1 MKTFNAEEAAEFLK
15 ISSATLKILAGSGV
29 VPGAKVGR
37 AWVFTDEGL
46 ESYLRGEITRQ
57 TTARAEPEAQHV
69 KTTFSCTVRAE
80 EENRPKKRG
89 RQARPIPSLSLTPW
103 NEKLSR

>member
-46 ESYLRGEITRQ
+46 ESYLRSEITRQ
-57 TTARAEPEAQHV
+57 TTARV
-69 KTTFSCTVRAE
+69 E
-80 EENRPKKRG
+80 EENKHVPTAFSRTLEADAALQKAPRRRRG
-89 RQARPIPSLSLTPW
+89 YIPSLSMNP
-103 NEKLSR
+103 

>member
-1 MKTFNAEEAAEFLK
+1 MRTFNAEEAAEFLK

-37 AWVFTDEGL
+37 SWAFTDEGL

-57 TTARAEPEAQHV
+57 TTARV
-69 KTTFSCTVRAE
+69 G
-80 EENRPKKRG
+80 EENKHVPTAFSRTLETGAALHKAPRRKRG
-89 RQARPIPSLSLTPW
+89 FIPSLSLNP
-103 NEKLSR
+103 